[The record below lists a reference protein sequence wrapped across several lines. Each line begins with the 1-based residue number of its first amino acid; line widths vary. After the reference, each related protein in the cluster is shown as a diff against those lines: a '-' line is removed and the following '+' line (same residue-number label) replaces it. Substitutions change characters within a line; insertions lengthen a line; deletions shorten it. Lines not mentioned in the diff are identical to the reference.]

1 MADNRLVRRR
11 TFALSLLAATAVPRT
26 ARATGGLDVGDALAP
41 RSVRVLLAAGD
52 AYAAPERL
60 DDWHF
65 AWNGRTYRGDFA
77 SVVLDDGRRG
87 LVNAVP
93 LDAYLYGVIGAEMS
107 AAWPA
112 AALEAQAVAAR
123 TFVLAKLR
131 PARVFDIAAG
141 GNDQSYGGVEAESVE
156 VRAAVDATS
165 GLLLT
170 FGSAPA
176 HICYSACCGGRTAD
190 AGDVWGTPYPYLIS
204 RSDPNCASAPEFAWR
219 TEVAY
224 AAVKTP
230 LDLDEIGALR
240 SVALRG
246 AGGGGRPKALGFL
259 GSDASLDVPVGAF
272 RSAAGGAVR
281 STFLHE
287 VSLGPRGER
296 LWVAGTGRG
305 HGVGLCQWGARG
317 MAANGARSDEILA
330 FYFPGTAFGR
340 V

>member
-1 MADNRLVRRR
+1 
-11 TFALSLLAATAVPRT
+11 LLAATAVPRT
-26 ARATGGLDVGDALAP
+26 ARATGGLDVGDELEQ
-41 RSVRVLLAAGD
+41 RNVRVLLAAGD
-52 AYAAPERL
+52 GFAAPQRL
-60 DDWHF
+60 DDWRF
-65 AWNGRTYRGDFA
+65 AWNGRTYRGVYA
-77 SVVLDDGRRG
+77 TRVLEDGRRA
-87 LVNAVP
+87 LLNTVP
-93 LDAYLYGVIGAEMS
+93 LDAYLYGVIGAEIS

-112 AALEAQAVAAR
+112 AALQAQAVAAR

-131 PARVFDIAAG
+131 PARTFDIAAG
-141 GNDQSYGGVEAESVE
+141 GNDQSYGGIEAESVE
-156 VRAAVDATS
+156 VRAAVDATA
-165 GLLLT
+165 GLILA
-170 FGSAPA
+170 FGAAPA
-176 HICYSACCGGRTAD
+176 HVCYSACCGGRTAD

-219 TEVAY
+219 AEVAL

-246 AGGGGRPKALGFL
+246 ADGSGRPKALGFL
-259 GSDASLDVPVGAF
+259 GAEASLEVSVGAF

-296 LWVAGTGRG
+296 LSVAGTGRG

-317 MAANGARSDEILA
+317 MAANGAGSDEILA
-330 FYFPGTAFGR
+330 FYFPGTTFGR